1 VNQDNQISQAQLEQI
16 ESYLQNNMSEENRA
30 AFEEKLAS
38 DEHFR
43 ILFEDTKKLILGIE
57 TASLKDNLEAFHDEM
72 TGVKRLKT
80 RFGANH
86 PKNKTKSFPWTRVKW
101 YAAASILLI
110 LGTFWFQ
117 QDPSNS
123 EALYAK
129 HFVPDPGLA
138 TTMGSTQNYE
148 FYKAMVQYKQGDYD
162 KAIENWEAFENTGKM
177 TDTLH
182 YFIGVA
188 YLANGD
194 QYKAIKYLQPL
205 QEEAQNP
212 FQKETA
218 YYLGLAYLKADNVED
233 AKKYLTFSGTVSAQ
247 KILSELID

>member
-1 VNQDNQISQAQLEQI
+1 MNQDNQISQAQFEQI
-16 ESYLQNNMSEENRA
+16 ESYLQNSMSEEDRA
-30 AFEEKLAS
+30 AFEEKLAAS
-38 DEHFR
+38 EHFSSM
-43 ILFEDTKKLILGIE
+43 FEDTKKLILGIE
-57 TASLKDNLEAFHDEM
+57 SASLKDNLEAFHDEM
-72 TGVKRLKT
+72 TGVRRLKT

-86 PKNKTKSFPWTRVKW
+86 PNNKKKSFPWTRVKW

-110 LGTFWFQ
+110 IGTFWFQ
-117 QDPSNS
+117 QEPSNS
-123 EALYAK
+123 ETLYAK

-148 FYKAMVQYKQGDYD
+148 FYKAMVQYKQGDYY
-162 KAIENWEAFENTGKM
+162 KAIEKWEALENTGKM

-188 YLANGD
+188 HLANGD
-194 QYKAIKYLQPL
+194 QDKAINYLQPL
-205 QEEAQNP
+205 QAVAQNP

-247 KILSELID
+247 NILTELRD